1 MADFNIFSTP
11 DYYGGLLGQ
20 ETVDKLQKQALTT
33 GLVNAALGFI
43 AQPRNQRYGS
53 ALPYLGKALAAG
65 YQSGQDVI
73 AGGLRDYETKQKIEE
88 MQRKKEQQQAQQQF
102 LQQYASRLPENQR
115 AAVLAYPELGAKI
128 AEVDIIPGKRETTIA
143 PNGQLIY
150 KDTGELV
157 TQQSFAAPKE
167 EKPAGTKVVG
177 NSLVN
182 ELTGQVIY
190 TAPKGETLPT
200 SAQEYE
206 YAQRDPKF
214 AAFLA
219 QRDKSRQ
226 TTINLPSESERTSGF
241 LTSRLQNALG
251 QINQVV
257 SKNPQAASPKL
268 GAEAVKL
275 FTGSDYLKNLTN
287 PATRQQVEAAQL
299 ELLDSALT
307 LGTGAAYTREQLMNY
322 QKSYFPQ
329 LGDKQSTVA
338 DKQERLKALLNAAKI
353 KAGRAAPEDMGLP
366 AGVSVERV
374 K

>member
-1 MADFNIFSTP
+1 MAFNLFDTP
-11 DYYGGLLGQ
+11 DYYTGLLGEEATQ
-20 ETVDKLQKQALTT
+20 KLQNKALGT
-33 GLVNAALGFI
+33 GLVNAALAFI

-53 ALPYLGKALAAG
+53 ALPYLGKALLGG
-65 YQSGQDVI
+65 YQAGQDVI
-73 AGGLRDYETKQKIEE
+73 QGGLRDYETQQKIAE
-88 MQRKKEQQQAQQQF
+88 MQRKKEQQAALQEMIGSIQDPRERLAAQIAPD
-102 LQQYASRLPENQR
+102 QYV
-115 AAVLAYPELGAKI
+115 AATFKPKAA
-128 AEVDIIPGKRETTIA
+128 RETTIA

-157 TQQSFAAPKE
+157 TQQSFAAPT
-167 EKPAGTKVVG
+167 KP
-177 NSLVN
+177 N
-182 ELTGQVIY
+182 EPPSSI
-190 TAPKGETLPT
+190 
-200 SAQEYE
+200 QEYE
-206 YAQRDPKF
+206 YAKGQGYSGTFKQF
-214 AAFLA
+214 QEELKKAGAT
-219 QRDKSRQ
+219 S
-226 TTINLPSESERTSGF
+226 INLPSESERTSGF
-241 LTSRLQNALG
+241 LTSRLQNALS

-257 SKNPQAASPKL
+257 TKNPSAASPKL

-329 LGDKQSTVA
+329 LGDKPSTVA

-366 AGVSVERV
+366 PGVTVERV

>member
-1 MADFNIFSTP
+1 MAFNLFDTP
-11 DYYGGLLGQ
+11 DYYTGLLGEEATQ
-20 ETVDKLQKQALTT
+20 KLQNKALGT
-33 GLVNAALGFI
+33 GLVNAALAFI

-53 ALPYLGKALAAG
+53 ALPYLGKALMGG
-65 YQSGQDVI
+65 YQAGQDVI
-73 AGGLRDYETKQKIEE
+73 QGGLRDYETQQKIAE
-88 MQRKKEQQQAQQQF
+88 MQRKKEQQAALQGMIGGIQDPNERLFAQ
-102 LQQYASRLPENQR
+102 LAPEQYVTSKLKPKERKFEKVGN
-115 AAVLAYPELGAKI
+115 
-128 AEVDIIPGKRETTIA
+128 
-143 PNGQLIY
+143 QLI
-150 KDTGELV
+150 DV
-157 TQQSFAAPKE
+157 TAETPNVVYTAPDKE
-167 EKPAGTKVVG
+167 ELKVVG
-177 NSLVN
+177 NSLVDS
-182 ELTGQVIY
+182 TGKVIY
-190 TAPKGETLPT
+190 TAPTKQDLPT

-206 YAQRDPKF
+206 YAQRNPAYAKF
-214 AAFLA
+214 LET
-219 QRDKSRQ
+219 RDKSKA

-257 SKNPQAASPKL
+257 SKNPNAAIPQL

-329 LGDKQSTVA
+329 LGDKPNTIA

-353 KAGRAAPEDMGLP
+353 KAGRAAPEDLGLP
-366 AGVSVERV
+366 PGVTVERV